1 VEVLGPSALTAY
13 EYEGWNNKSCL
24 RKREVRSL
32 TAGEEVR
39 FYSFKV
45 RKK

>member
-1 VEVLGPSALTAY
+1 VEVLETSVLAAY

-24 RKREVRSL
+24 RKRGVRSL